1 MFILIQSYI
10 GFLYRG
16 EVKNLTYQQVF
27 TSWKSRFSGILLV
40 AIVAI
45 IANYLGGKFPLIG
58 GILFAILIGI
68 IVKNTVGISNTFNLG
83 LNFAVKKLLKFAV
96 ILLGVSLNL
105 NAILKIGQQSLLV
118 VLASVI
124 LGIGL
129 TVLFGKLLKL
139 DKTLTLMIGVGT
151 SICGATAISCVKGIL
166 EAKDDETAYA
176 ISTIVFFN
184 LMAFFVYPVVG
195 HFFQFGALPF
205 GIWAGTAVHDTSS
218 AVAVGFAYSNEAGE
232 IATTVKLARTLFL
245 LPLIMILP
253 FLMNNRKKG
262 SVKESIKNAFP
273 WFIVWFL
280 LMSIFNSIGW
290 VPVKVQDISNDAA
303 KFMIVMVMG
312 AVGMQVNL
320 KGFAKLGIK
329 PFLTGLFASITVS
342 AVSLLMIYYLQI
354 K

>member
-1 MFILIQSYI
+1 M
-10 GFLYRG
+10 
-16 EVKNLTYQQVF
+16 KNLSYQHVY
-27 TSWKSRFSGILLV
+27 TSWKNRSSGIILV
-40 AIVAI
+40 VIVAI
-45 IANYLGGKFPLIG
+45 IANYLGGMFPIVG

-68 IVKNTVGISNTFNLG
+68 TVKNTIGVEMKFNSG
-83 LNFAVKKLLKFAV
+83 LNFVIKKLLKFAV

-105 NAILKIGQQSLLV
+105 NAIIKIGRQSLLV
-118 VLASVI
+118 VLVSVI

-129 TVLFGKLLKL
+129 TVWFGKLLKL

-184 LMAFFVYPVVG
+184 LIAFFMYPVVG
-195 HFFQFGALPF
+195 HLFHFGALPF

-218 AVAVGFAYSNEAGE
+218 AVAAGFAYSNEAGE

-253 FLMNNRKKG
+253 FLMNNRKQG
-262 SVKESIKNAFP
+262 SVKQSLKYAFP

-280 LMSIFNSIGW
+280 LMSILNSIGW
-290 VPVKVQDISNDAA
+290 VPLHVQNFCSDAA
-303 KFMIVMVMG
+303 KFLIVMVMG
-312 AVGMQVNL
+312 AVGMQVNI

-329 PFLTGLFASITVS
+329 PFLTGIFASITVS
-342 AVSLLMIYYLQI
+342 VVSLLMIYFLQI